1 MNEETKKLFE
11 QLQETTTELRSYVDR
26 KVDEATKTGAPR
38 ADTVAAIE
46 KINADLTELRG
57 KYDEAVKMSQRP
69 KLDANGKETDPQVE
83 LRKAAFAKFLR
94 FGAGETG
101 RAAMS
106 NEEVRALSSASD
118 ADGGFLVPPQ
128 WESEVLMNA
137 YNEAE
142 IRPVANV
149 ASTGR
154 DQVFM
159 PALTK
164 PSVAWGVTNV
174 AVTEQDLN
182 AGGERIQIFDLKALT
197 LIHNNTLDDADAD
210 IWGELQ
216 SAFAA
221 AVAEAE
227 DVAFAVGGG
236 ATDPQGVLS
245 NAAVLA
251 RYKATGVS
259 NAIFDATHNGVDA
272 LIQML
277 YNLKK
282 TYRRNATWAMNSTTE
297 GAVRTLKD
305 EQGQYLWQPPVSLGA
320 PATLLGRPIINP
332 EAMPDIAANSYPIAL
347 GDFRAGYRIRDRAGI
362 AVQRLVERYAE
373 YDQTGFLIKRR
384 TGGKV
389 VKAEAFTVLKVAAS

>member
-1 MNEETKKLFE
+1 MNEDIKKLFE

-57 KYDEAVKMSQRP
+57 KYDDAIKAVQRP
-69 KLDANGKETDPQVE
+69 KLDPQGKELDPQVE
-83 LRKAAFAKFLR
+83 LRKAAFTKFLR
-94 FGAGETG
+94 YGAGETG
-101 RAAMS
+101 RTMMS
-106 NEEVRALSSASD
+106 PEEVRALSSATD
-118 ADGGFLVPPQ
+118 ADGGFLVPPA
-128 WESEVLMNA
+128 WEAEVLMNA

-142 IRPVANV
+142 IRPTANV

-159 PALTK
+159 PALSK
-164 PSVAWGVTNV
+164 PSVAWGVANV

-182 AGGERIQIFDLKALT
+182 AGGERIQIFDLKALS
-197 LIHNNTLDDADAD
+197 LIHNNTLDDSDAD
-210 IWGELQ
+210 VWGELQ
-216 SAFAA
+216 TAFAA
-221 AVAEAE
+221 AIAEAE

-236 ATDPQGVLS
+236 AVDPQGVLS
-245 NAAVLA
+245 HAGVLA
-251 RYKATGVS
+251 RYKLTGVAA
-259 NAIFDATHNGVDA
+259 AIFDSTHNGVDA
-272 LIQML
+272 LINML

-297 GAVRTLKD
+297 GAVRQLKD
-305 EQGQYLWQPPVSLGA
+305 EQGQYLWAPPVAAGA
-320 PATLLGRPIINP
+320 PATLLGRPIVNP
-332 EAMPDIAANSYPIAL
+332 EGLPDIAANAYPIVL

-362 AVQRLVERYAE
+362 TVQRLVERYAE